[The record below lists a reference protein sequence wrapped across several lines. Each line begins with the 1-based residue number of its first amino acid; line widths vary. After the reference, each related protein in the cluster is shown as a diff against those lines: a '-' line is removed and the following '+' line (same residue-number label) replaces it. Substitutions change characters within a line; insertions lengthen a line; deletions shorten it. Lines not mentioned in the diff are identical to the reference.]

1 MESFGNRSYPTSRK
15 KRQPKSDTAASAAS
29 LGVQE
34 LASALECGSSAAAS
48 KDVSKDLD
56 HRVRRD
62 ASGALSVRQPSDA
75 LQGDSAAD
83 HLKSQIS
90 DAGDP
95 QPTTHNPR
103 LTSTNPKS
111 QIQNPKSAVG
121 ATRRVAQASPPAD
134 GSPLQTINLLPYQ
147 RRWVEDDSKLKIV
160 IKARQIGYSFAATL
174 RAVFKCLEHK
184 TTWIFLSKGER
195 QSRLLMEKVQDHIRS
210 CGIVARCD
218 ESTFFEGTSLKQLE
232 VRFPNGSVIYGL
244 PANPDTARGYS
255 GNVTLDEFAFH
266 ADADKI
272 YAALFPTITRGYGLE
287 VISTPNG
294 TQGKFYELAR
304 AAGLT
309 DQVSGVRC
317 QAPGQNPDT
326 RSASWRTPG
335 TWSSHSCDIY
345 DALRDGLKIDI
356 NLLRSGCEDSTA
368 WQQEF
373 CCQFVSTAENFF
385 SPDLLASCLSAEATT
400 DFPLQSVASATG
412 MHDSLMAALRR
423 HPAPLTGLGPASAP
437 PAGEAGVRCQ
447 VPGVGEEQKISGT
460 DTRHPGPDTCF
471 YLGIDIGRR
480 HDRTVMWV
488 DEVAPPQA
496 ANGCHPERSEGSRH
510 SGDLLSANDRNA
522 GMLRFA
528 QHDSV
533 AVARLVR
540 TLENTPFAEQL
551 QAARELLSLRADAG
565 AIHESS
571 FLIRR
576 CSIDATGIGAHM
588 AETLQREFGPR
599 VEPVVFTA
607 AVKEDLAFRTK
618 RRMEAR
624 LTLLP
629 DTREI
634 RRAFSAVKKFIT
646 PSGNLRFDAVRT
658 EAGHADE
665 FWAKALADLAADP
678 EAHQLAARA
687 ADAFLA
693 DATPL
698 ISPLAFR
705 EVDANWSQ
713 WLM

>member
-1 MESFGNRSYPTSRK
+1 VDGRSSESNG
-15 KRQPKSDTAASAAS
+15 
-29 LGVQE
+29 
-34 LASALECGSSAAAS
+34 
-48 KDVSKDLD
+48 
-56 HRVRRD
+56 
-62 ASGALSVRQPSDA
+62 
-75 LQGDSAAD
+75 
-83 HLKSQIS
+83 
-90 DAGDP
+90 
-95 QPTTHNPR
+95 
-103 LTSTNPKS
+103 
-111 QIQNPKSAVG
+111 VG
-121 ATRRVAQASPPAD
+121 ATRRGAT
-134 GSPLQTINLLPYQ
+134 SPLQALNLLPYQ

-160 IKARQIGYSFAATL
+160 VKARQIGYSFAATL
-174 RAVFKCLEHK
+174 RAVLKCLEHK

-210 CGIVARCD
+210 CGIVAQSQ
-218 ESTFFEGTSLKQLE
+218 ESSFFEGTSLKQLE

-294 TQGKFYELAR
+294 TQGKFYELAK

-309 DQVSGVRC
+309 GQVSGVRL
-317 QAPGQNPDT
+317 QGAGDPRLRGDDSHPGSEVSHSHSEVSHSHSEVSHSRGSGNLSGT
-326 RSASWRTPG
+326 RHPAPG
-335 TWSSHSCDIY
+335 TWSAYCCDIY

-356 NLLRSGCEDSTA
+356 NLLRSGCEDATA

-400 DFPLQSVASATG
+400 DC
-412 MHDSLMAALRR
+412 DLRR
-423 HPAPLTGLGPASAP
+423 HPAPLTGLGPAYPTGKSG
-437 PAGEAGVRCQ
+437 AGGQ
-447 VPGVGEEQKISGT
+447 VPGVSKERESPFS
-460 DTRHPGPDTCF
+460 DTRHPAPDTSF
-471 YLGIDIGRR
+471 FLGIDIGRR
-480 HDRTVMWV
+480 HDRTVFWV
-488 DEVAPPQA
+488 DEVQVLGPNYQ
-496 ANGCHPERSEGSRH
+496 G
-510 SGDLLSANDRNA
+510 SGDPR
-522 GMLRFA
+522 LRGDDP
-528 QHDSV
+528 HWDSSYGDNSHSREGGNPPD
-533 AVARLVR
+533 ARQLTPDTSDHHYSVARLVR

-551 QAARELLSLRADAG
+551 QAARELLSLRADGG
-565 AIHESS
+565 AIDESP

-588 AETLQREFGPR
+588 AESLAHEFGPR

-646 PSGNLRFDAVRT
+646 PSGNVRFDAVRT

-678 EAHQLAARA
+678 KAHRLSARA
-687 ADAFLA
+687 EDAFLA

-705 EVDANWSQ
+705 EVDANWSE